1 MRDALQRLDSDD
13 RLADALGAVLSRAE
27 AGDGT
32 VTWADVNDAV
42 PAEQWGQ
49 LLETDLLVGTD
60 AGFVV
65 ADPDAVRERL
75 DDEHLNGGVDA
86 ASEPDTATADAEGW
100 STADKTAGLGA
111 VGLMASYQVPAA
123 QETVAGV
130 MHTVLGPVAAGLP
143 FGLVVAVLAVATTLV
158 STAARSR
165 LVDDGK
171 RDAVKER
178 LETVQERL
186 SAARERGDDDAVERL
201 ESRQRELLGEQ
212 LGAMKAM
219 LRPMAWTMLVTVPVF
234 LWLTWLTANP
244 AAAITPAVQVLP
256 VAGRVVWTARL
267 VGPMQV
273 WMVWY
278 FICSVLSNVLGKRA
292 VSRAKPV
299 VSRYRSVV

>member
-1 MRDALQRLDSDD
+1 MSDALQRLDSDD
-13 RLADALGAVLSRAE
+13 RLADALGAVLARAE

-65 ADPDAVRERL
+65 ADPDSVRERL
-75 DDEHLNGGVDA
+75 DDEYLKSGTDVDA
-86 ASEPDTATADAEGW
+86 DETDESGW
-100 STADKTAGLGA
+100 STADKTAGVGA
-111 VGLMASYQVPAA
+111 AGLLASYQVPGA
-123 QETVAGV
+123 QETVAGA
-130 MHTVLGPVAAGLP
+130 MHALLGPLAAGLP
-143 FGLVVAVLAVATTLV
+143 FGLLVAVLAVTTTLV

-165 LVDDGK
+165 LVDESRREALG
-171 RDAVKER
+171 ER

-186 SAARERGDDDAVERL
+186 SVARERGDEVAVERL
-201 ESRQRELLGEQ
+201 ESRQRELIGEQ
-212 LGAMKAM
+212 LGALKAM
-219 LRPMAWTMLVTVPVF
+219 LRPMVWTMLVTVPVF

-278 FICSVLSNVLGKRA
+278 FVCSVLSNALGKRA
-292 VSRAKPV
+292 VRRAKPV
-299 VSRYRSVV
+299 VSRYRTVV

>member
-1 MRDALQRLDSDD
+1 MSDALQRLDSDD
-13 RLADALGAVLSRAE
+13 RLADALGAVLARAE

-42 PAEQWGQ
+42 PAEQWGR

-65 ADPDAVRERL
+65 ADPDAVRDRL
-75 DDEHLNGGVDA
+75 ADEYLKSGTDADVDA
-86 ASEPDTATADAEGW
+86 TDTSGW
-100 STADKTAGLGA
+100 SPADKTAGLGA
-111 VGLMASYQVPAA
+111 VGLLASYQVPGA
-123 QETVAGV
+123 QETVAGAI
-130 MHTVLGPVAAGLP
+130 HGLLGPLAAGLP
-143 FGLVVAVLAVATTLV
+143 FGLLVAVLAVATTLV
-158 STAARSR
+158 STAARKR
-165 LVDDGK
+165 LVDESRREALG
-171 RDAVKER
+171 ER

-186 SAARERGDDDAVERL
+186 SAARERGDEVAVERL
-201 ESRQRELLGEQ
+201 ESRQRELIGEQ
-212 LGAMKAM
+212 LGALKAM
-219 LRPMAWTMLVTVPVF
+219 LRPMVWTMLVTVPVF

-256 VAGRVVWTARL
+256 LAGRVVWTARL

-278 FICSVLSNVLGKRA
+278 FVCSVLSNVVGKRA
-292 VSRAKPV
+292 VRRAKPV